1 MGLAPGRLATRR
13 QIGAVSFALA
23 LVLVALLALAPRVM
37 AGELIYWSNYK
48 AKPATIAFAN
58 IDGSG
63 GGALNLT
70 GINLKSPEGIAY
82 DSQTGRLYIA
92 DSGASSEGNKGAI
105 DYVNVDG
112 SGAGVLSTPG
122 IEVSEPF
129 GVAIDPS
136 TRLIY
141 WVNASGA
148 PGKAG
153 IGFAKLDGSGGGTLN
168 TSGATI
174 DNPYRLAIDP
184 LVGKVFFGNQ
194 KSHLIG
200 YANLNNTG
208 GGGTLD
214 VTGAP
219 TGSNFYGFA
228 VDEAAGR
235 LYWLNSTAGK
245 EHLSYASVNGGA
257 GGELSLLGATFKTPY
272 GLAID
277 PTLGRIY
284 WPNYGQSALRA
295 NGFGFTGLAGAGPG
309 GITPQT
315 APFNGPEDPVIVKSP
330 TGTAP
335 PTLTRSKGS
344 RAKLRCATGTW
355 AADFPGSFTYRA
367 PHTFSYQWKLKGK
380 LLAGAKAATLDV
392 KKTGGY
398 SCVVTAANQAGSAA
412 QASLAIQIK
421 PAKFKLS
428 PRPAVVRVK
437 AGAQGILKVKAAN
450 VGDLKSK
457 TVHLCLEVP
466 KQAGNAVIAPRCK
479 RLAVAGGHKPVSALA
494 LKTTSQASGTYD
506 LKVVVHGAPG
516 KSAKVKLQIV
526 R

>member
-1 MGLAPGRLATRR
+1 MGLAAGRLATRR
-13 QIGAVSFALA
+13 QIGAVSCALA

-37 AGELIYWSNYK
+37 AGELVFWSNYK

-58 IDGSG
+58 VDGSG
-63 GGALNLT
+63 GGTLSLA

-82 DSQTGRLYIA
+82 DSLTGRLYIA
-92 DSGASSEGNKGAI
+92 DSGSSSEGNKGAI
-105 DYVNVDG
+105 VYVNVDG

-141 WVNASGA
+141 WVNASSA

-174 DNPYRLAIDP
+174 AGPYRLAIDP
-184 LVGKVFFGNQ
+184 RVGKVFFGNQ
-194 KSHLIG
+194 ESHSIG

-208 GGGTLD
+208 GGGNLD

-219 TGSNFYGFA
+219 TLNRFNGLA

-235 LYWLNSTAGK
+235 LYWIDNTAGK
-245 EHLSYASVNGGA
+245 EHLSYASVSGGA
-257 GGELSLLGATFKTPY
+257 GGQLSLLGANFKMPY

-277 PTLGRIY
+277 PLAGRIY
-284 WPNYGQSALRA
+284 WPNYGQNELRT
-295 NGFGFTGLAGAGPG
+295 NGFGFTGLTGAGPG

-315 APFNGPEDPVIVKSP
+315 APFNGPEDPVILKGP
-330 TGTAP
+330 TGTVAP
-335 PTLTRSKGS
+335 ALTRSKGS
-344 RAKLRCATGTW
+344 RSKLRCTTGSW
-355 AADFPGSFTYRA
+355 AADFPGSFTYQA
-367 PHTFSYQWKLKGK
+367 PHTFSYQWKLKNK
-380 LLAGAKAATLDV
+380 LLAGANAATLAV

-398 SCVVTAANQAGSAA
+398 SCVVTAANLAGSAS
-412 QASLAIQIK
+412 QNSLAVQIK
-421 PAKFKLS
+421 PAKFKLT
-428 PRPAVVRVK
+428 PRPAVLRVK
-437 AGAQGILKVKAAN
+437 AGAQGTLRLKAAN

-457 TVHLCLEVP
+457 AARLCVVVP
-466 KQAGNAVIAPRCK
+466 KQAGNAIIAPKCK
-479 RLAVAGGHKPVSALA
+479 RLAVVGGHKPVFAFG
-494 LKTTSQASGTYD
+494 LKTTAQANGTYD

-516 KSAKVKLQIV
+516 KPARVKLQIV